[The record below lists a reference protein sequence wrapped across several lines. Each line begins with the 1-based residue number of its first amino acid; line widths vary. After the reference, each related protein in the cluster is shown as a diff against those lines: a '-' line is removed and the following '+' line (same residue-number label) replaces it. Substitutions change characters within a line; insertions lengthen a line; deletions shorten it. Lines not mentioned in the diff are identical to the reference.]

1 MFIIKNIFVFLLSI
15 VCLCLMLIVFN
26 YLGFMK
32 IINIVVSSVI
42 FGTFITLYFKE
53 IKLCMTLFA
62 LFFGAMLC
70 ISQTM
75 EVVLMFLITLLVYFT
90 ITTMMPKL
98 KNIQIKI
105 NQPIGMD

>member
-1 MFIIKNIFVFLLSI
+1 MFIIKNIFIFLLSI
-15 VCLCLMLIVFN
+15 VFLCLLIIFLN
-26 YLGFMK
+26 YLGFIK
-32 IINIVVSSVI
+32 ILNLVVSAII

-53 IKLCMTLFA
+53 LKLCLSLLS

-75 EVVLMFLITLLVYFT
+75 EVVLMFLVTLLVYFL

-98 KNIQIKI
+98 KNMQIKI
-105 NQPIGMD
+105 SQPIKME